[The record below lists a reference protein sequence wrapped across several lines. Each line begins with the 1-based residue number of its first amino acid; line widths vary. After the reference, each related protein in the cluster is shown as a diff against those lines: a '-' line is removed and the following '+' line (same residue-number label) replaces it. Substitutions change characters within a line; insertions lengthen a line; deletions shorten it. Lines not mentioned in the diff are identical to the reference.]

1 MKKTTKF
8 GFKTLLVFLLTLTLA
23 FATTLAAACG
33 NGNDS
38 SSTSDSSSSTEENY
52 PTDYQQITNGD
63 FEFSTFKTEA
73 KDFPVSSSIGW
84 TLSRDSITS
93 SAPSSKTGAPSGIV
107 DTAKEAYDAIASD
120 KGLAKDGDNVFN
132 PGTPYSA
139 GKLTEDGSYIYSE
152 DVENEDGLPT
162 KGTKILMIHN
172 ETSTAGE
179 GTAQKFTSTKTLSL
193 AHNEFAVL
201 SVWVNTHGLTSKQLT
216 SNVENVD
223 TGAYIMVQNT
233 VSSSCDPFVIK
244 NINTEGEWVN
254 YTVYLAS
261 SDFSSSSFKVVLGL
275 GFGSTDYT
283 RYFVEGFA
291 YFDNITYKTID
302 RAEFEKA
309 TEGVSEYNLYK
320 SDSGNGYVEKEAED
334 LVVNTKTNTEK
345 TFLLSHKRANV
356 NLGTAYTLE
365 GGESKVNEVSTVKP
379 GKTGTV
385 KFANVTEAYTAYGIT
400 ADEDKLP
407 GYDGNALF
415 FNYEEATSMSYT
427 TKAYSLNKG
436 EYIKLTYW
444 VKAKTE
450 DSTQKALTVTLNDYG
465 THADLKLADSAINKT
480 TIISDFNSKSY
491 ENENYNGWC
500 EYNLLVSNTAGE
512 DETATRWFTL
522 TFDFGT
528 TDKTSLVT
536 DSWALT
542 KGAAIVTEPVGYALS
557 KDDYSIASSNDYF
570 KKVALSA
577 DQNATESE
585 ENDSYNFAYGAGDK
599 TTVLNGGV
607 AANVK
612 NYDAITAGEN
622 ETLNYNPA
630 MANVEAGLFNS
641 KYNTTYT
648 VPAHKNSTNKYVQP
662 LVINNKEAAVYGFAA
677 TSSATVSA
685 NSSAY
690 ISVDVY
696 VEGDAVAYI
705 YLADSN
711 ALKFF
716 EVLAVSSEGYDVNN
730 VKQDAF
736 NKQLAIKV
744 TSADCNGEWVTVRFF
759 VTAGDNSISY
769 RPEFWNGSRDGESS
783 KGVVCFDNYS
793 VSTSTD
799 FDNFL
804 IDLDDTTETEK
815 LDYTRQPLL
824 VKQVDAKGNDKGT
837 YYHTY
842 SATTIYTLYGNANAL
857 YADFTTLDA
866 ETETTVEVADAT
878 IDTDSEDSSSS
889 SSSSVVANETSF
901 NWALQLTSII
911 IAAVLIILL
920 IVVLIKM
927 LVEKNGSKKR
937 KTASYYDRDS
947 REKAHQAIQNKKV
960 SKALKAEQEEEKEE
974 EKIPEAE
981 KLATSSDYDYDNPE
995 NNIVNDEP
1003 EATDNDEQN
1012 EENATEENNVNE
1024 ENNDNENN
1032 ASADE
1037 NTNNDAE

>member
-52 PTDYQQITNGD
+52 PTDYQEITNGD
-63 FEFSTFKTEA
+63 FEFSTFKTETT
-73 KDFPVSSSIGW
+73 DFPVSSSIGW

-107 DTAKEAYDAIASD
+107 DTAEDAYNAIASD
-120 KGLAKDGDNVFN
+120 KGLAKEGETVFN
-132 PGTPYSA
+132 PGTPYSK

-152 DVENEDGLPT
+152 DTENEDGLPT

-172 ETSTAGE
+172 ETSTEGE

-254 YTVYLAS
+254 YTIYLAS

-275 GFGSTDYT
+275 GFGSTEYT

-291 YFDNITYKTID
+291 YFDNVTYKTID

-320 SDSGNGYVEKEAED
+320 SDSGNGYVEKDAKD
-334 LVVNTKTNTEK
+334 LVVNTKKNTET
-345 TFLLSHKRANV
+345 TFLLSHKRADV

-365 GGESKVNEVSTVKP
+365 GGEAKINEVSDVKP
-379 GKTGTV
+379 GKEGTV
-385 KFANVTEAYTAYGIT
+385 KFAAIDEAYAAYGIT

-407 GYDGNALF
+407 GYSANALY

-465 THADLKLADSAINKT
+465 THADLKLSDSAINKT
-480 TIISDFNSKSY
+480 TVISDFSSKSY

-500 EYNLLVSNTAGE
+500 EYNLLVSNTAG
-512 DETATRWFTL
+512 DDDTATRWFTL

-542 KGAAIVTEPVGYALS
+542 KGAAIITEPVGYALS

-577 DQNATESE
+577 DQNATDSE
-585 ENDSYNFAYGAGDK
+585 ESDSYNFSYGAGDK

-607 AANVK
+607 ATNVK
-612 NYDAITAGEN
+612 NYDAITADEN
-622 ETLNYNPA
+622 GTLNYNPA
-630 MANVEAGLFNS
+630 MADVEAGLFNS

-648 VPAHKNSTNKYVQP
+648 VPAHKNSTNQYVQP
-662 LVINNKEAAVYGFAA
+662 LIINNKEAAVYGFAA
-677 TSSATVSA
+677 TSSATISA

-696 VEGDAVAYI
+696 VEGDAVAYV

-711 ALKFF
+711 ALNFF
-716 EVLAVSSEGYDVNN
+716 EVLTLFSEGYNINN
-730 VKQDAF
+730 VEQAAF
-736 NKQLAIKV
+736 SKQLAIKI
-744 TSADCNGEWVTVRFF
+744 TADSCNGEWVTVRFF
-759 VTAGDNSISY
+759 VTAGDTAISY
-769 RPEFWNGSRDGESS
+769 RPEFWNGSRNGENS
-783 KGVVCFDNYS
+783 KGIVCFDNYS

-804 IDLDDTTETEK
+804 IDLDDTSIIDSLT
-815 LDYTRQPLL
+815 YTRQPLL
-824 VKQVDAKGNDKGT
+824 VKQVDAKGNDKGE
-837 YYHTY
+837 YYHNYT
-842 SATTIYTLYGNANAL
+842 ATTVYTEYNSKAL
-857 YADFTTLDA
+857 FADFTTIDA

-878 IDTDSEDSSSS
+878 LDTDSSEDSSSS
-889 SSSSVVANETSF
+889 SSSDASEETSF

-911 IAAVLIILL
+911 IAAILIILL

-937 KTASYYDRDS
+937 KTASYYSRDS
-947 REKAHQAIQNKKV
+947 REKAHEAIQNKKV
-960 SKALKAEQEEEKEE
+960 AKALKADSEEDEE

-995 NNIVNDEP
+995 NNIVDDQP
-1003 EATDNDEQN
+1003 EATENVEQN
-1012 EENATEENNVNE
+1012 ENDVTE